1 MGGFER
7 LAGWIVKASDQ
18 ISAAVCA
25 FLIVAT
31 TAAMLAYQA
40 GWASPW
46 LDDVL
51 RMLLVWLVYLGT
63 VSLCLTNDHITMDAM
78 YTRMRP
84 GVRRAVD
91 IAVALLGLGL
101 CAFVTKIGWDSLRQ
115 TIEFD
120 EQMPS
125 GYFAAWPLSIA
136 IPVCFGLM
144 AIAYLAHFIRVLR
157 GRK

>member
-7 LAGWIVKASDQ
+7 AAAWIAKIADQ
-18 ISAAVCA
+18 LSAAVCA
-25 FLIVAT
+25 FLIVVT
-31 TAAMLAYQA
+31 TGAMLAYQA

-46 LDDVL
+46 LDDLL

-63 VSLCLTNDHITMDAM
+63 VSLCLANDHITMDAF

-84 GVRRAVD
+84 GLRRAVD
-91 IAVALLGLGL
+91 VLVALLGLAL
-101 CAFVTKIGWDSLRQ
+101 CGFVAKIGWDSFKQ

-136 IPVCFGLM
+136 IPLCFALM
-144 AIAYLAHFIRVLR
+144 AIAYLAHFIRVL
-157 GRK
+157 KKK